1 MTAAEEERARAKTK
15 RQVRYEWSEYRWRR
29 GDEESYVAKDE
40 ELSEEMRVRERNA
53 NDGVQLAACHSLQG
67 VSCHC
72 AGLLSHSSGLPR
84 AHSRTDIHACT
95 RTNREYTLVMNKP
108 S

>member
-1 MTAAEEERARAKTK
+1 MRSLAKGRK
-15 RQVRYEWSEYRWRR
+15 RE
-29 GDEESYVAKDE
+29 
-40 ELSEEMRVRERNA
+40 RERNA

-67 VSCHC
+67 VSCHR

-84 AHSRTDIHACT
+84 AALLRRTGIHART
-95 RTNREYTLVMNKP
+95 RTHKIREYASVMNKP